1 MNATKYRDRLDAG
14 RALAKALRHYANHAD
29 VIVLALPRG
38 GVPIGYEIARALRCP
53 LDLVLVRKLGAPY
66 QPELA
71 VGAVVDGEPPE
82 IVVNEDVASAL
93 DLPKAF
99 IKRAADRELVE
110 IARRR
115 QLYLKDR
122 PHPALGGKTAI
133 LVDDGIATGATARAA
148 LRAARRQKPA
158 RLVLAVPVAPPET
171 VRELAA
177 ECDEVICLEQ
187 PLGFGAIGFFYA
199 DFRQVTDEEVIAL
212 LDRAAAE
219 ASPGG

>member
-1 MNATKYRDRLDAG
+1 MYFTNREDAG
-14 RALAKALRHYANHAD
+14 RRLAEALDRFRKD
-29 VIVLALPRG
+29 KPIVLALPRG
-38 GVPIGYEIARALRCP
+38 GVPIGYEIARALHCP

-71 VGAVVDGEPPE
+71 VGAVVDGDHPE
-82 IVVNEDVASAL
+82 IVVNEDVAAAL
-93 DLPKAF
+93 GLPETF
-99 IKRAADRELVE
+99 IKKAADRELAE

-122 PHPALGGKTAI
+122 PHPALGGRTAI

-158 RLVLAVPVAPPET
+158 KLVLAVPVAPPET

-177 ECDEVICLEQ
+177 ECDEVICLDQ
-187 PLGFGAIGFFYA
+187 PEGFGAIGFFYA

-219 ASPGG
+219 LSPGD